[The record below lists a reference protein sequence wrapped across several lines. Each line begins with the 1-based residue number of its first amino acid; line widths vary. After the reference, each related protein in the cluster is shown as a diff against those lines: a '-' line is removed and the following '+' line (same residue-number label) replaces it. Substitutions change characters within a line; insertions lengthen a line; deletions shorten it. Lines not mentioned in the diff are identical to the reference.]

1 MSTYLE
7 DVCAQAAELKAALK
21 RYEEAGILKE
31 IEKAGQAAFGKLIFS
46 GMGSSHFCAIGAG
59 IYLKQHGVD
68 NQVIST
74 GELLYYEKECL
85 TKDTLLVLVSQSGE
99 SAETVRLIEKLPKDR
114 MVVAVTN
121 DENSTLAKRG
131 QIVLPLYVRKEE
143 AVTTRTYLAS
153 VCLTMLLAAQFSGE
167 GTADMLT
174 ALYGAAE
181 VLERAL
187 AEPEKLT
194 DRLKPFLENCTAPAV
209 LGRGYS
215 LGSVQAGALFLREI
229 VKIPA
234 MAFDE
239 AEFKHGP
246 LEMAEPGFRAVIF
259 APSGPG
265 AKMNIAMAES
275 IVEKGG
281 MAVLITDE
289 AGAVKERAGLF
300 VIRLETVDEYLAPLC
315 QIVPVQ
321 LLADCLAK
329 RKGITAGK
337 FRWGSKIMAKEA

>member
-7 DVCAQAAELKAALK
+7 DVCSQAAELKAALHWY
-21 RYEEAGILKE
+21 REAGILEE
-31 IEKAGQAAFGKLIFS
+31 IEKAGHTAFRKLIFS
-46 GMGSSHFCAIGAG
+46 GMGSSHFCAVGAG

-68 NQVIST
+68 NAVIST

-85 TKDTLLVLVSQSGE
+85 TEDTLLVLISQSGE
-99 SAETVRLIEKLPKDR
+99 SAETVRLLEKLPEHLT
-114 MVVAVTN
+114 VVAVTN
-121 DENSTLAKRG
+121 DENSRLAKRG
-131 QIVLPLYVRKEE
+131 QIVLPLHVRKEE

-153 VCLTMLLAAQFSGE
+153 VCLTMLLAACLSGE
-167 GTADMLT
+167 ETTAMLA
-174 ALYGAAE
+174 ALLHAAE
-181 VLERAL
+181 VLEKTA
-187 AEPEKLT
+187 AEQEKRMDELE
-194 DRLKPFLENCTAPAV
+194 PFLENCTAPAV
-209 LGRGYS
+209 MGRGYS

-265 AKMNIAMAES
+265 AEMNIAMAES

-289 AGAVKERAGLF
+289 AGAVEERDGLF
-300 VIRLETVDEYLAPLC
+300 IIRLETVDEYLTPLC
-315 QIVPVQ
+315 QIAPVQ
-321 LLADCLAK
+321 LLADRLAK
-329 RKGITAGK
+329 RRGITAGK
-337 FRWGSKIMAKEA
+337 FRWGSKIMAKEV

>member
-7 DVCAQAAELKAALK
+7 DVCDQAAELKAALK

-153 VCLTMLLAAQFSGE
+153 V
-167 GTADMLT
+167 
-174 ALYGAAE
+174 
-181 VLERAL
+181 
-187 AEPEKLT
+187 
-194 DRLKPFLENCTAPAV
+194 
-209 LGRGYS
+209 
-215 LGSVQAGALFLREI
+215 
-229 VKIPA
+229 
-234 MAFDE
+234 
-239 AEFKHGP
+239 
-246 LEMAEPGFRAVIF
+246 
-259 APSGPG
+259 
-265 AKMNIAMAES
+265 
-275 IVEKGG
+275 
-281 MAVLITDE
+281 
-289 AGAVKERAGLF
+289 
-300 VIRLETVDEYLAPLC
+300 
-315 QIVPVQ
+315 
-321 LLADCLAK
+321 
-329 RKGITAGK
+329 
-337 FRWGSKIMAKEA
+337 